1 MGARPIRPASGN
13 GVGACSSPGDRSGDD
28 RRRAFGVRCQSGD
41 FHYSDC
47 LHGWR
52 RSGQTGV
59 CGELQP
65 AWGKCHRGQALN
77 HPSGAEAPA
86 YRLVGVYT
94 GRVLKGVKPADLPV
108 IETVKFQFVINLKTA
123 KALGVT
129 ISDNLLSLADE
140 VIE

>member
-1 MGARPIRPASGN
+1 EG
-13 GVGACSSPGDRSGDD
+13 
-28 RRRAFGVRCQSGD
+28 
-41 FHYSDC
+41 
-47 LHGWR
+47 
-52 RSGQTGV
+52 
-59 CGELQP
+59 
-65 AWGKCHRGQALN
+65 
-77 HPSGAEAPA
+77 

-140 VIE
+140 VMNDCSDEASRVHHASRRRGGLVAARGARAAGRDAACRHTDAPGRGRSL